1 MFEKPL
7 RMLGLATKAG
17 KVITGAELS
26 QKADRDGKAKL
37 IIIAKDAK
45 YSTKKEFCN
54 AKSPVIEFAPECKP
68 AKSVIINPLSI
79 FLVSINKNKL
89 LTTITHKLIRLIII
103 LW

>member
-45 YSTKKEFCN
+45 NSTKKEFCN
-54 AKSPVIEFAPECKP
+54 AKSPVIELGTKESLGKMTGIDIRSVVSVSVKGFAE
-68 AKSVIINPLSI
+68 VILKEAGNSN
-79 FLVSINKNKL
+79 VTEN
-89 LTTITHKLIRLIII
+89 
-103 LW
+103 